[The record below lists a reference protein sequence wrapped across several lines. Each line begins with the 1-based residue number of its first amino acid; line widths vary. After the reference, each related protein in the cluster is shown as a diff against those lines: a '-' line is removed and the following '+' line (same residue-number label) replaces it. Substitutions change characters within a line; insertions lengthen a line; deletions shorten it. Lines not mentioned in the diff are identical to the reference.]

1 MKKSIVFLSKST
13 ILSLLIVT
21 FSSLTFQSQAMKVSD
36 LNPGITA
43 TGDDLNNVKIKGPS
57 VKMFKKAD
65 REMHMNMY
73 NEINSAYS
81 IELDLAN
88 VQNADEIINKQ
99 FAAGYQV
106 FFSKENEI
114 VADSLIEA
122 VFFAENI
129 SFLSANLVNEA
140 DKSVNNQFYAEL

>member
-13 ILSLLIVT
+13 ILSFLILI
-21 FSSLTFQSQAMKVSD
+21 FSSLTFQSQAMKISD
-36 LNPGITA
+36 LKPGITA
-43 TGDDLNNVKIKGPS
+43 TGDDLKNVKIKGPS

-65 REMHMNMY
+65 REMHLNMY
-73 NEINSAYS
+73 NELKSAFG
-81 IELDLAN
+81 IVLDFTN
-88 VQNADEIINKQ
+88 VQNADQVINKQ

-114 VADSLIEA
+114 VADSMIEA
-122 VFFAENI
+122 DFFVENI